1 MKKAFAVLLVPTALI
16 LGACSSDDKTNV
28 QYQDMG
34 GTPATTQP
42 QPANANAGA
51 TSDAAPAPS
60 TSNAP
65 ASKPWTP
72 STASSAPATNYPTGI
87 AVAGKKGF
95 VRSPYAEHAGLV
107 DVQGFPSGTEVKCPY
122 TGKIFIVP

>member
-1 MKKAFAVLLVPTALI
+1 MKKAFAVLLLPAALT
-16 LGACSSDDKTNV
+16 LGACSSQDKTNV

-51 TSDAAPAPS
+51 PAPDAG
-60 TSNAP
+60 TQTAP
-65 ASKPWTP
+65 TPAPSKPWTP
-72 STASSAPATNYPTGI
+72 AATSAPDTTYPTGI
-87 AVAGKKGF
+87 VVPGKKGF

-107 DVQGFPSGTEVKCPY
+107 DVQGFPSGTQVKCPY

>member
-16 LGACSSDDKTNV
+16 LGACASDDKTNV

-51 TSDAAPAPS
+51 PDSGTPAPAPS
-60 TSNAP
+60 TAP
-65 ASKPWTP
+65 SKPWTP
-72 STASSAPATNYPTGI
+72 PATAAAPATNYPTGI
-87 AVAGKKGF
+87 PVAGKKGF